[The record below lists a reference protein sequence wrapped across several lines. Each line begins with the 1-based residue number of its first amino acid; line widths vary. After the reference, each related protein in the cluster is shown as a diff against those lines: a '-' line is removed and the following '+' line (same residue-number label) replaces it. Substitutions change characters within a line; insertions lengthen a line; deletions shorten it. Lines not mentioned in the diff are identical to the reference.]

1 MPFENSGD
9 QTEPADDTVDGT
21 KACQSRRSLHQV
33 RLMLDEDKHSSSSHR
48 SDGGVEQLRHHK
60 GNNDNNRAPRST
72 FIKYTG
78 GLWSSMLPDFQWVP
92 QNTTW
97 SRWKPVIRC
106 ALAAWICGLLFI
118 IPKTENAM
126 GQVSLFSDQRD
137 SLSIRDLQREHVG

>member
-1 MPFENSGD
+1 MPFENSGGD

-21 KACQSRRSLHQV
+21 KASQSRRSHQV
-33 RLMLDEDKHSSSSHR
+33 RLMLDEDTHSGSSHP
-48 SDGGVEQLRHHK
+48 SEGGDAKLQPHK
-60 GNNDNNRAPRST
+60 DNNNRAPRST
-72 FIKYTG
+72 FRKYTG

-92 QNTTW
+92 QNTNW

-126 GQVSLFSDQRD
+126 GQVSLFSDQQN
-137 SLSIRDLQREHVG
+137 SLSI